1 MLDAIIIGGGILG
14 QSVGYHLAKSG
25 ARVVVVDR
33 RDEGRATDAGAGI
46 ITPGGDPNSRNPWS
60 RLVGEAEA
68 YYPALVHAL
77 ERDGMEDTGYS
88 VCGALT
94 VAVSAAEKP
103 AFAEASEGIPRGEGR
118 DGEGPVVVEGD
129 RAREL
134 FPALD
139 AVEGALYAPT
149 GARVDGRR
157 LAAALQTAGEEH
169 GLDVRIASADRIE
182 VESGRVT
189 AVVVNG
195 ERLEAGHVVIAGGAW
210 SNTFGE
216 QLGVRLPVGP
226 MRGQIAHLDLGETD
240 TSDWTIVSGFR
251 GHYLVPWDDNRVVAG
266 ATREMDAGYQ
276 VGTTVEGILEVL
288 SEAIRV
294 APGLRGAS
302 VKEFRVGLRPA
313 TSDGFPIIGAIPN
326 APNVHVVT
334 GHGPMGLH
342 LGPYSGKVVADT
354 ILGHDDATGGA
365 FGVERF
371 A

>member
-1 MLDAIIIGGGILG
+1 MLDAIVIGGGILG
-14 QSVGYHLAKSG
+14 QSVGYHLARAG
-25 ARVVVVDR
+25 ARAVVIDR

-46 ITPGGDPNSRNPWS
+46 ITSGGDPASGNPWS

-68 YYPALVHAL
+68 YYPTLVDALG
-77 ERDGMEDTGYS
+77 RDGTEDTGYS
-88 VCGALT
+88 VCGSLI
-94 VAVSAAEKP
+94 VAVSAGEKS
-103 AFAEASEGIPRGEGR
+103 AFEEASAGVPRGEGR
-118 DGEGPVVVEGD
+118 DGGGAVVVEGA

-139 AVEGALYAPT
+139 AVEGALYEPSA
-149 GARVDGRR
+149 ARVDGRK
-157 LAAALQTAGEEH
+157 LSAALQASGVGQ
-169 GLDVRIASADRIE
+169 GLDVRHESVDGIE
-182 VESGRVT
+182 LGGGRATSVI
-189 AVVVNG
+189 VNG
-195 ERLEAGHVVIAGGAW
+195 ERVEAGHVVIAGGAW
-210 SNTFGE
+210 SDAFGE

-266 ATREMDAGYQ
+266 ATREMDAGYK
-276 VGTTVEGILEVL
+276 VETTVEGMLEVL
-288 SEAIRV
+288 SEATRV

-313 TSDGFPIIGAIPN
+313 TSDGFPIIGAIPH
-326 APNVHVVT
+326 APNIHVVT

-354 ILGHDDATGGA
+354 ILGHEDATRGA